1 MKLSISWI
9 FQHINAD
16 WKKVNIKE
24 LVDKFNKTTA
34 EIEAYYKVDLDIK
47 NIFVAKV
54 ATVEVEN
61 VLLYCTELKKEMELP
76 KRENIKKDQLF
87 LVKRDGTN
95 FYWAR
100 SSDLGAQKDMAL
112 PAISM
117 EEELI
122 AGKWKND
129 FETQDYIIEVDNK
142 SVTNR
147 PDLWGHRGF
156 AREIS
161 AILNLELLPIDKYI
175 IGKSVVEKDKG
186 FSGDNENP
194 FASQID
200 SAQCKRFATFYIKHV
215 SSKDSVLP
223 ILSSLS
229 KIDSR
234 SISTIVDATNYVMFD
249 IGQPMHAFD
258 ADKISGKKLYPR
270 LAKSGEKLT
279 LLDGQT
285 IELTDQDL
293 IISDSNGPVAL
304 AGVMGGKNSEVDQN
318 TTKVIVEA
326 ACFDASSIRKSSL
339 RHKLRTEASSR
350 FEKSLDP
357 NQNILAIERFLK
369 ILNVS
374 KVDLQTSNE
383 IISLGNKTQVL
394 IIPVSHG
401 FIEKRIGAKIKK
413 EFIVDI
419 LKKLEFG
426 VEFDNQNDE
435 YKVTV
440 PTNRSSKD
448 ITIAEDIVEEIG
460 RFFGYE
466 NIPFVLPSKQMV
478 PNDMTQVVNIRKIK
492 ELMAYASDMHE
503 VQNYPFY
510 DESFLNELGWQPK
523 DTISVM
529 SPVSQNW
536 QRLATS
542 LIPHLLK
549 DIQQNL
555 GKSDKLNF
563 FEFNRIWKLKDKNG
577 IEKKSLA
584 GIFFNHKNPVDF
596 YESKAKLNNLFDM
609 LKIKVDYASFSS
621 DLNNDIWVDDY
632 YNKYQ
637 TAKLVHEGKI
647 IGLAGKISP
656 SLLSKIGDGDAFI
669 FEIDGDLLIDYNSA
683 VQKFKPLAKYP
694 IVWLDISMFVSL
706 QNSID
711 QIVQIIKNADSKI
724 FKVELIDLFSRDD
737 WQDKK
742 SVALRYYFVDENK
755 TLSKEDID
763 NVINN
768 VVNSVKKIGAQL
780 R

>member
-34 EIEAYYKVDLDIK
+34 EIEAYYKVDIDIK

-61 VLLYCTELKKEMELP
+61 VLLYCPELQKEIELP

-87 LVKRDGTN
+87 LIKKDGAN

-100 SSDLGAQKDMAL
+100 SSDLGAQKDMVL

-129 FETQDYIIEVDNK
+129 FESQDYIIEVDNK

-156 AREIS
+156 AREIA

-175 IGKSVVEKDKG
+175 IGKSVVEKDKS
-186 FSGDNENP
+186 FNGDNENP
-194 FASQID
+194 FSSQID
-200 SAQCKRFATFYIKHV
+200 STQCKRFATFYIKHV
-215 SSKDSVLP
+215 ASKDSVLP
-223 ILSSLS
+223 ALSLLS

-234 SISTIVDATNYVMFD
+234 AISAIVDATNYVMFD

-304 AGVMGGKNSEVDQN
+304 AGVMGGKNSEVDHN
-318 TTKVIVEA
+318 TTKVIIEA

-374 KVDLQTSNE
+374 KVDMQVSNE
-383 IISLGNKTQVL
+383 IISLGNKTQSL
-394 IIPVSHG
+394 IIPIAHS
-401 FIEKRIGAKIKK
+401 FIEKRIGSKIKS
-413 EFIVDI
+413 EFILDI

-426 VEFDNQNDE
+426 VDYNNENNE

-448 ITIAEDIVEEIG
+448 VTIAEDIVEEIG
-460 RFFGYE
+460 RFFGYG

-584 GIFFNHKNPVDF
+584 GIFFNHKSSVDF

-609 LKIKVDYASFSS
+609 LKIKVDYVSFNS
-621 DLNNDIWVDDY
+621 DLNNDTWVDDY

-637 TAKLVHEGKI
+637 TAKLVHEGKV
-647 IGLAGKISP
+647 IGLAGKISS

-669 FEIDGDLLIDYNSA
+669 FEIDGDFLIDYNSA

-706 QNSID
+706 QNSIY

-737 WQDKK
+737 WNDKK
-742 SVALRYYFVDENK
+742 SVALRYYFVDEHK

-763 NVINN
+763 NVMNN